1 MPYGGNDWLAL
12 TQEATLEPEIP
23 ICDPHHHFWD
33 FRAERVPYQRYLLHE
48 LVADVGAGH
57 NLRSTVKPVRV
68 RYALWAGLGRS
79 NGWKRPRGIHRSMI
93 PG

>member
-1 MPYGGNDWLAL
+1 MLCHRFLLTKAASRSILGAVAVSKSLAF
-12 TQEATLEPEIP
+12 P
-23 ICDPHHHFWD
+23 IG
-33 FRAERVPYQRYLLHE
+33 E
-48 LVADVGAGH
+48 LGTEEV
-57 NLRSTVKPVRV
+57 VKPVRV